1 MNKNLNMDCLRS
13 FLTVVELGGFSL
25 AGEKVGRTA
34 PAISLQMNRLQNQIG
49 APLFKKEGRSQVL
62 TPTGREVLEHAK
74 AILSQNDA
82 VLKIAQTN
90 PISGLIKLG
99 VVQDIA
105 ESFFPSALADFSE
118 QFPNIRIQVLVE
130 RSRVLLDALECGELD
145 QVIAFKQIT
154 DVRSI
159 ELRSPSMIWMEK
171 AGANTAAKR
180 PLPIVMVEGPCS
192 FRTEALNALVHA
204 GIPWEVT
211 LTSPSLACVAA
222 AAEAGLG
229 VTVRT
234 QDLLKRRRPK
244 LAQAHSLPEL
254 PNHQLRI
261 YNGVEAPNPA
271 IRELSDF
278 WIQQF
283 ATF

>member
-1 MNKNLNMDCLRS
+1 MSKNLNMDCLRS
-13 FLTVVELGGFSL
+13 FQAVVELGGFSL
-25 AGEKVGRTA
+25 AGEKVGRSA
-34 PAISLQMNRLQNQIG
+34 PAISLQMNRLQHQVG
-49 APLFKKEGRSQVL
+49 APLFKREGRNQVL
-62 TPTGREVLEHAK
+62 TPTGHEVLEHAK

-82 VLKIAQTN
+82 VLRIAQTN
-90 PISGLIKLG
+90 QISGLVKLG

-105 ESFFPSALADFSE
+105 ESFFPSALPAFSE
-118 QFPNIRIQVLVE
+118 QFPNIRFQVLVE
-130 RSRVLLDALECGELD
+130 RSRVLLDGLERGELD
-145 QVIAFKQIT
+145 QVIAFKQKT
-154 DVRSI
+154 DVRSV
-159 ELRSPSMIWMEK
+159 ELRSPAMIWIEK
-171 AGANTAAKR
+171 AGGNVSAKR

-192 FRTEALNALVHA
+192 FRTEALNALMHA

-234 QDLLKRRRPK
+234 QDLLKRRQPK
-244 LAQAHSLPEL
+244 LVQAHSLPKL

-261 YNGVEAPNPA
+261 YNGVETPNLA
-271 IRELSDF
+271 ISKLSDF

-283 ATF
+283 ETF

>member
-1 MNKNLNMDCLRS
+1 MSKNLNMDCLRS
-13 FLTVVELGGFSL
+13 FLAIVELGGFSQ
-25 AGEKVGRTA
+25 AGDRVGRSA

-49 APLFKKEGRSQVL
+49 VPLFKKEGRSQVL
-62 TPTGREVLEHAK
+62 TRTGREVLEHAK

-90 PISGLIKLG
+90 QISGLVKLG

-105 ESFFPSALADFSE
+105 ESFFPSALSHFSE

-130 RSRVLLDALECGELD
+130 RSPVLLAGLERGELD
-145 QVIAFKQIT
+145 QVIAFKQKTNIH
-154 DVRSI
+154 SI
-159 ELRSPSMIWMEK
+159 ELRSPSMIWIEK
-171 AGANTAAKR
+171 AGAGISAKR

-192 FRTEALNALVHA
+192 FRTEAFNALAHA

-222 AAEAGLG
+222 AAESGLG

-234 QDLLKRRRPK
+234 QDLLRHRRPK
-244 LAQAHSLPEL
+244 LVQAQSLPKL
-254 PNHQLRI
+254 PKHQLHI
-261 YNGVEAPNPA
+261 YNSIETSNPA
-271 IRELSDF
+271 ISELSEF

-283 ATF
+283 AAF

>member
-1 MNKNLNMDCLRS
+1 MSQNLNMDCLRS
-13 FLTVVELGGFSL
+13 FLAIVELGGFSQ
-25 AGEKVGRTA
+25 AGDRVGRTA

-49 APLFKKEGRSQVL
+49 LPLFKKEGRGQVL
-62 TPTGREVLEHAK
+62 TRTGHEVLEHAK

-82 VLKIAQTN
+82 VLKIAQSN
-90 PISGLIKLG
+90 QISGLVRLG

-105 ESFFPSALADFSE
+105 ESFFPSGLAHFSE

-130 RSRVLLDALECGELD
+130 RSPVLLGRLERGELD
-145 QVIAFKQIT
+145 QVIAFKQKTNIPS
-154 DVRSI
+154 V
-159 ELRSPSMIWMEK
+159 ELRSPSMIWIEK
-171 AGANTAAKR
+171 AGADVSSKR

-192 FRTEALNALVHA
+192 FRTEAFNALTLA
-204 GIPWEVT
+204 GIPWELT

-244 LAQAHSLPEL
+244 LIHAHSLPKL
-254 PNHQLRI
+254 PKHQLHI
-261 YNGVEAPNPA
+261 YNGVETPNPA
-271 IRELSDF
+271 INELSEF

-283 ATF
+283 STF